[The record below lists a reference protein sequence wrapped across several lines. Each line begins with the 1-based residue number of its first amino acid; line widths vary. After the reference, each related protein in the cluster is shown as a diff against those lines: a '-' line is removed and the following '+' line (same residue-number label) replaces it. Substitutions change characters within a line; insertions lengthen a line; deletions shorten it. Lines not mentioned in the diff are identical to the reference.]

1 MIAEIKRQLSRSLGQ
16 RRKHWTS
23 EITTFVDGTDGRSDP
38 HTTLDVLELD
48 LELIQQDSLYEE
60 ERHYHSGPRFSKQT
74 VVLHAVDPQAYLR

>member
-16 RRKHWTS
+16 RRKYWTS

-60 ERHYHSGPRFSKQT
+60 ERHHNLGPRFLEQT
-74 VVLHAVDPQAYLR
+74 VVLYAVDPQAYLR